1 VGKSY
6 VGLKTK
12 VKPRMVAGTREG
24 IKGNQSTLKDMAKI
38 VRTSSCSLLQKWE
51 AGSN

>member
-12 VKPRMVAGTREG
+12 VKPRVVADVWGGKRG
-24 IKGNQSTLKDMAKI
+24 SPVRLKDMAKI
-38 VRTSSCSLLQKWE
+38 VRTSSCDLLQKWE